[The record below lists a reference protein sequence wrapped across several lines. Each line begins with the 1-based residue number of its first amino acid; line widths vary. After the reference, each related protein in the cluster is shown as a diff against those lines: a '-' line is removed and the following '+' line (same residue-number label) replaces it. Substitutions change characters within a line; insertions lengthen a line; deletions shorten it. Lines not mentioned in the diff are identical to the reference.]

1 MTEKLKPC
9 PFCGGDAKA
18 VPSSFVFG
26 EEREWIV
33 LCAKCCAKTLRFRSE
48 SAAIE
53 AWNRR
58 AIDKAERLEGARADW
73 LLCEEVRGTRYCAFE
88 PKGDEE

>member
-1 MTEKLKPC
+1 MSEKLKPR

-18 VPSSFVFG
+18 VPSSFIFG

-33 LCAKCCAKTLRFRSE
+33 LCAKCRAKTLRFRSE
-48 SAAIE
+48 SAAIG

-58 AIDKAERLEGARADW
+58 ADEK
-73 LLCEEVRGTRYCAFE
+73 EEQ
-88 PKGDEE
+88 

>member
-1 MTEKLKPC
+1 MSTNDLQSLSNC

-18 VPSSFVFG
+18 VPSSFIFG

-33 LCAKCCAKTLRFRSE
+33 LCAKTLRFRSE
-48 SAAIE
+48 SAAID

-58 AIDKAERLEGARADW
+58 ADEGRER
-73 LLCEEVRGTRYCAFE
+73 
-88 PKGDEE
+88 

>member
-18 VPSSFVFG
+18 VPSSFIFG

-48 SAAIE
+48 SAAID

-58 AIDKAERLEGARADW
+58 ADEGRESD
-73 LLCEEVRGTRYCAFE
+73 EV
-88 PKGDEE
+88 

>member
-1 MTEKLKPC
+1 MSTNDLQSLSNC

-18 VPSSFVFG
+18 VPSSFIFG

-33 LCAKCCAKTLRFRSE
+33 LCAKCRAKTLRFRSE

-58 AIDKAERLEGARADW
+58 ADEKEER
-73 LLCEEVRGTRYCAFE
+73 
-88 PKGDEE
+88 